1 MNTAIQ
7 IEVRPTE
14 LDSMGHVN
22 NAKFL
27 EYMEWSR
34 EDWYN
39 KVKLPFDT
47 FTALALGTV
56 VVNLNIN
63 YRREARLG
71 EHLTVSTE
79 PTRKG
84 RTSFVLRHE
93 IANANDELVADA
105 HVVNVTIDL
114 KSRRASPIPNAL
126 AKMFG

>member
-39 KVKLPFDT
+39 KVELPFDT
-47 FTALALGTV
+47 FTALGSGDCGRQSQYELPQRGA
-56 VVNLNIN
+56 
-63 YRREARLG
+63 AR
-71 EHLTVSTE
+71 
-79 PTRKG
+79 PTLDR
-84 RTSFVLRHE
+84 
-93 IANANDELVADA
+93 
-105 HVVNVTIDL
+105 
-114 KSRRASPIPNAL
+114 
-126 AKMFG
+126 